1 MESGREVSRLYG
13 APAFMGKR
21 IREGNTMV
29 MLGLRSYLLVA
40 SVRKR
45 FNCEL
50 NFFTFSRLARWRA
63 GVSQC
68 KAAPG
73 IWVAR
78 SSDIS
83 GEMPGSSGAAITIVG
98 IRILESWLTVSRS
111 AIAKAQA
118 ANVSG

>member
-1 MESGREVSRLYG
+1 MDMVVVLGFLWVKPDAIDPNFCAFWVHGIHNHLLMVS
-13 APAFMGKR
+13 
-21 IREGNTMV
+21 I
-29 MLGLRSYLLVA
+29 
-40 SVRKR
+40 RKR
-45 FNCEL
+45 CNCEL
-50 NFFTFSRLARWRA
+50 NVSTCSRLARWRA

-73 IWVAR
+73 ICAAR

-83 GEMPGSSGAAITIVG
+83 GGMPGSSGAAITIVG
-98 IRILESWLTVSRS
+98 MRILERWSTVSRS